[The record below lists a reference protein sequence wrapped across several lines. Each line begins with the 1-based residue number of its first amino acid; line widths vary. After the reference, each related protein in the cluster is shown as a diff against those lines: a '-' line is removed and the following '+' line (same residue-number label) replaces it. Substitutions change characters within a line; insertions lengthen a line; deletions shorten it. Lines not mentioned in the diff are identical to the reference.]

1 MSNTCHALQYKYQEA
16 GCNSRVHLRLN
27 PINQKALRII
37 NMTNKLLRK
46 IFAITLGLVTSFAT
60 TASNTDPYIYIL
72 GVAQDAG
79 YPQTGCYE
87 AHCMPGWQDASLR
100 RAAVSLG
107 LIDPAGHKKYLFD
120 ATPGFPAQLY
130 DLEMEAPSAKFELAG
145 IFLTHA
151 HIGHYTG
158 LMFLGHEAMG
168 ASDVPVYAMP
178 RMADY
183 LESNGPWSQLVTYEN
198 IAIKRLQNDKTQSL
212 GALEVTPFLV
222 PHRDEYSETVGYRID
237 GPNKSAIFIPDIN
250 KWSEWQTDLA
260 TLIKT
265 VDYALIDATFFADG
279 ELPGR
284 DMSKVP
290 HPFVMESME
299 ALGDLPIEERN
310 KVWFIHMNHTNPLL
324 DPQSKES
331 LFVQSRGFNVAVE
344 RIRLKL

>member
-1 MSNTCHALQYKYQEA
+1 MKVKRFEQILL
-16 GCNSRVHLRLN
+16 V
-27 PINQKALRII
+27 II
-37 NMTNKLLRK
+37 C
-46 IFAITLGLVTSFAT
+46 LVASFKVA
-60 TASNTDPYIYIL
+60 ADNNDPYLYIL
-72 GVAQDAG
+72 GVTQDAG

-87 AHCMPGWQDASLR
+87 SHCMPGWEDSDLR
-100 RAAVSLG
+100 RSPVSLG
-107 LIDPAGHKKYLFD
+107 LIDPLGNKKYLFE
-120 ATPGFPAQLY
+120 ATPDFPAQLY
-130 DLEMEAPSAKFELAG
+130 RLEMEAPSGRYELAG

-168 ASDVPVYAMP
+168 ASGVPVYAMP
-178 RMADY
+178 RMTRY
-183 LESNGPWSQLVTYEN
+183 LEENGPWSQLVSYKN
-198 IAIKRLQNDKTQSL
+198 IDLRPLKNNQAVSFDSL
-212 GALEVTPFLV
+212 RVTAFLV

-260 TLIKT
+260 ELVKT

-290 HPFVMESME
+290 HPFVTESME
-299 ALGDLPIEERN
+299 LLGELTAKDRA

-324 DPQSKES
+324 NPESKES
-331 LFVQSRGFNVAVE
+331 KTVQNKGFNIAVE
-344 RIRLKL
+344 GIRLTL

>member
-1 MSNTCHALQYKYQEA
+1 MCLIASFK
-16 GCNSRVHLRLN
+16 
-27 PINQKALRII
+27 
-37 NMTNKLLRK
+37 
-46 IFAITLGLVTSFAT
+46 VTAD
-60 TASNTDPYIYIL
+60 NNDPYLYIL

-87 AHCMPGWQDASLR
+87 IHCMPGWEDSDLR
-100 RAAVSLG
+100 RSPVSLG
-107 LIDPAGHKKYLFD
+107 LIDPLGNKKYLFE
-120 ATPGFPAQLY
+120 ATPDFPAQSY
-130 DLEMEAPSAKFELAG
+130 KLEMEAPSGRYELAG

-168 ASDVPVYAMP
+168 ASGVPVHAMP
-178 RMADY
+178 RMTRY
-183 LESNGPWSQLVTYEN
+183 LEENGPWSQLVSYKN
-198 IAIKRLQNDKTQSL
+198 IDLITLKNNQAVSFDSL
-212 GALEVTPFLV
+212 RVTAFLV

-260 TLIKT
+260 ELVKT

-290 HPFVMESME
+290 HPFVTESME
-299 ALGDLPIEERN
+299 LLGELTAKDRA

-324 DPQSKES
+324 NPESKES
-331 LFVQSRGFNVAVE
+331 KTVQNKGFNIAVE
-344 RIRLKL
+344 GIRLTL

>member
-1 MSNTCHALQYKYQEA
+1 MKVKHFEQVL
-16 GCNSRVHLRLN
+16 L
-27 PINQKALRII
+27 II
-37 NMTNKLLRK
+37 ICLVASFK
-46 IFAITLGLVTSFAT
+46 I
-60 TASNTDPYIYIL
+60 TADNNDPYLYIL

-87 AHCMPGWQDASLR
+87 IHCMPGWESSDLR
-100 RAAVSLG
+100 RSPVSLG
-107 LIDPAGHKKYLFD
+107 LIDPLGNKKYLFE
-120 ATPGFPAQLY
+120 ATPDLPAQFY
-130 DLEMEAPSAKFELAG
+130 KLEMEAPSGRYELAG

-168 ASDVPVYAMP
+168 ASAVPVYTMP
-178 RMADY
+178 RMTRY
-183 LESNGPWSQLVTYEN
+183 LEENGPWSQLVSYKN
-198 IAIKRLQNDKTQSL
+198 IDLTPLINNQAVSL
-212 GALEVTPFLV
+212 DSLRVTAFLV

-260 TLIKT
+260 ELVKT

-290 HPFVMESME
+290 HPFVTESME
-299 ALGDLPIEERN
+299 LLGDLTAKDRA

-324 DPQSKES
+324 NSDSKES
-331 LFVQSRGFNVAVE
+331 KTVQNKGFNIAVE
-344 RIRLKL
+344 GIRLTL